1 MITKFKS
8 TGYMPR
14 KLPGLY
20 SGNTVWGG
28 GKASLPY
35 SLLARSV
42 QGLTPEGRR
51 TSVHRTG
58 TTCLGTRRLVGP
70 VQ

>member
-20 SGNTVWGG
+20 SRMAVWGG
-28 GKASLPY
+28 GKGSLPY
-35 SLLARSV
+35 SLITRSV
-42 QGLTPEGRR
+42 QGLTLEGKR

-58 TTCLGTRRLVGP
+58 TTCLGTRRLVVT